1 MNISIRKSLRETQ
14 NDPANPKI
22 LKVDGCYT
30 PFITHG
36 VCGQLGQNFG
46 AEAWQQC
53 FAQQSNG
60 KYAIST
66 TDTEGFEVIQAGPEI
81 PFIKMDI
88 KKVTKTDD

>member
-14 NDPANPKI
+14 NDPANPI
-22 LKVDGCYT
+22 TLKVDGCFT
-30 PFITHG
+30 PFISYG
-36 VCGQLGQNFG
+36 ACGPANNNIGG
-46 AEAWQQC
+46 DAWKQC
-53 FAQQSNG
+53 FAQQSDG

-66 TDTEGFEVIQAGPEI
+66 TDSKGFEVIQAGPDI